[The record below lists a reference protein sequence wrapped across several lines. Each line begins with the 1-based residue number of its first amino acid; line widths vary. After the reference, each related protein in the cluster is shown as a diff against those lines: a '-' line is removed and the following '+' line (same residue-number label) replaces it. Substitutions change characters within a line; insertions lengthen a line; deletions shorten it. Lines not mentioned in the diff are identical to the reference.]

1 MSQECPDEV
10 IFFRQI
16 HPSHFSSGFITSQA
30 FIPFPKDKGGLSVD
44 DGNLTTSEQSW
55 IRATGLCG
63 LTSCGTWGISMHDV
77 DSATALNVRPDPQ
90 LCNEAHYLIEFP
102 DFAQDGLTK
111 SAVKREWK
119 KRAQHLA
126 IRASNRGPL
135 YQPCSDQP
143 IEG

>member
-1 MSQECPDEV
+1 MSQQRPAEA

-30 FIPFPKDKGGLSVD
+30 FIPFPKDMGGLTVD

-55 IRATGLCG
+55 IRATGVCG
-63 LTSCGTWGISMHDV
+63 LTSCGTWGVSMLDV
-77 DSATALNVRPDPQ
+77 DSATEMNVRPDPQ

-102 DFAQDGLTK
+102 DFAQEGLTK

-126 IRASNRGPL
+126 IRASNRGSL
-135 YQPCSDQP
+135 YQPCSD
-143 IEG
+143 